1 MFAEVVFPLPFRNS
15 FTYSVPKEFEDQI
28 EIGLRV
34 VCSFGKRILTG
45 FIINIKDSTD
55 VKEKIKPIRDVLDTQ
70 PVFSKGSIKF
80 YEWISE
86 YYLSSLGE
94 ALKNSVP
101 YGLEVESKRTI
112 VSDKDHCLQLLAKEK
127 TINSTRA
134 KILKLLSEKESYKIG
149 YLQKLVKKKNIYS
162 ILKTLEK
169 NGALSIINEIEK
181 SKVSIKKV
189 KFVSLN
195 KTIDEVYEFLPEIE
209 RKSPKQVVILLELLS
224 VKKESILQSD
234 LIKKTNSNL
243 SSLNSL
249 EKKGILKIEFK
260 EVERVYKETYNEEIK
275 SFELT
280 EKQKLIIEK
289 VSKNIKEQKF
299 VPYLLHGV
307 TGSGKT
313 QVYIELAKIAA
324 QKKKNVMILVPE
336 ISLTPQITS
345 RFFNTF
351 GDKVTVIHSRMSMGE
366 RYDAW
371 RGIIEGKYNI
381 VIGPRS
387 ALFAPLKNLGLIVID
402 EEHDQ
407 SYKQYDLVPKY
418 NARDG
423 GVIKGM
429 FSNCPVILGSAT
441 PSLESMYNSKISKYE
456 LLELPERVDNAKL
469 PKIKLVDVILEKKKN
484 RMVGIFS
491 KTLLEGIDARL
502 AKKESIIILQNRRGF
517 STQVYCDD
525 CGEIHMCDDCSV
537 SMVHHIHKNIMKCH
551 YCGAVKP
558 VPRACKVCGSI
569 SIKFFGVGTQRVED
583 ELSYHFPRAKID
595 RIDSDT
601 ISKKG
606 QLGIILNSFR
616 KGEVDILVGTQIVSK
631 GMDFS
636 NVTLVG
642 VISAE
647 TSLWLPDFRAD
658 ERTFQLLTQ
667 VAGRSGRSKEE
678 GEVIIQTQNHK
689 SFVLQKVLDNNYHD
703 FYKNE
708 IMLRQQNNYPPFS
721 RIALVEIKNEDEQK
735 VKQAVND
742 FYKRLIKF
750 GDKLQILPPNEAIIV
765 KVKRVYRYHIMIKS
779 LRRTDPSGRIL
790 RNALNNAFVD
800 YNQKSRFRDVK
811 VYFDVDPQSVM

>member
-45 FIINIKDSTD
+45 FIIKIKDSAD

-70 PVFSKGSIKF
+70 PVFSKDSIKF

-162 ILKTLEK
+162 ILKSLEK
-169 NGALSIINEIEK
+169 HGALSIINEIEK

-224 VKKESILQSD
+224 VKKGSIFQSD

-249 EKKGILKIEFK
+249 EKTGILKIELK

-280 EKQKLIIEK
+280 EKQKVIIEK
-289 VSKNIKEQKF
+289 VSANIMEQKF
-299 VPYLLHGV
+299 VTYLLHGV

-313 QVYIELAKIAA
+313 QVYIELAKIAT

-351 GDKVTVIHSRMSMGE
+351 GDKVTVIHSRMSIGE
-366 RYDAW
+366 RYDTW

-441 PSLESMYNSKISKYE
+441 PSIESMYNAKISKYE
-456 LLELPERVDNAKL
+456 LLELPERVDNAQL

-569 SIKFFGVGTQRVED
+569 SIKFFGIGTQRVED
-583 ELSYHFPRAKID
+583 ELSYHFPSAKIE

-708 IMLRQQNNYPPFS
+708 LMLRQQNNYPPFS

-779 LRRTDPSGRIL
+779 LRRTDPSGKIL

-800 YNQKSRFRDVK
+800 YNQKSSFKDVK